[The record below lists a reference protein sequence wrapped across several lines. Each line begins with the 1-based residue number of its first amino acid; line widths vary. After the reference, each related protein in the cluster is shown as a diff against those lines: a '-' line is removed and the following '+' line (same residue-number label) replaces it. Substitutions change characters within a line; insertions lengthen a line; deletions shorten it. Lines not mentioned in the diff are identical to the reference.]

1 MPRKQII
8 EKKVSP
14 RKNVGRPRPS
24 KVSSNDDYDHMPFS
38 KKAIEKIENNYRQIL
53 EMQDKIL
60 SAPAMNGE
68 FTTLLYKVEN
78 IEQFQEQLVQKVDQ
92 IHGAL
97 YEPDNGL
104 YARVK
109 NVENDCVSNE
119 TIDELEKE
127 VQEIKIWKN
136 SEEKQS
142 EKEENAVVEKNK
154 IMLEHEA
161 ALKDIQDSIAKYNAA
176 IKWIAISL
184 GGGLLSMIGKLIYE
198 YVTGHIKI
206 V

>member
-1 MPRKQII
+1 
-8 EKKVSP
+8 
-14 RKNVGRPRPS
+14 
-24 KVSSNDDYDHMPFS
+24 
-38 KKAIEKIENNYRQIL
+38 
-53 EMQDKIL
+53 
-60 SAPAMNGE
+60 MNGE

>member
-1 MPRKQII
+1 M
-8 EKKVSP
+8 
-14 RKNVGRPRPS
+14 
-24 KVSSNDDYDHMPFS
+24 
-38 KKAIEKIENNYRQIL
+38 KIKLFLIVFLFLTSCSEN
-53 EMQDKIL
+53 K
-60 SAPAMNGE
+60 
-68 FTTLLYKVEN
+68 
-78 IEQFQEQLVQKVDQ
+78 
-92 IHGAL
+92 
-97 YEPDNGL
+97 
-104 YARVK
+104 
-109 NVENDCVSNE
+109 
-119 TIDELEKE
+119 KE

-142 EKEENAVVEKNK
+142 EKEEIAVVEKNK

-176 IKWIAISL
+176 IKWIIVSL

>member
-14 RKNVGRPRPS
+14 RKNAGRPRSS
-24 KVSSNDDYDHMPFS
+24 KVSSNDDYDHMPLS

-60 SAPAMNGE
+60 SAPAMNGG

-78 IEQFQEQLVQKVDQ
+78 IEQSQEQLVQKVDQ
-92 IHGAL
+92 IHGVL

-142 EKEENAVVEKNK
+142 EKEEIAVVEKNK

-176 IKWIAISL
+176 IKWIIVSL

>member
-14 RKNVGRPRPS
+14 RKNVGRPRSS
-24 KVSSNDDYDHMPFS
+24 KVSSNDDYDHLPLS

-60 SAPAMNGE
+60 SAPAMNGG

-78 IEQFQEQLVQKVDQ
+78 IEQSQEQLVQKVDQ
-92 IHGAL
+92 IHGVL

-127 VQEIKIWKN
+127 VQEIKIWRN

-142 EKEENAVVEKNK
+142 EKEEIAVVEKNK

-176 IKWIAISL
+176 IKWITVSL